1 MEDKLT
7 SSSDR
12 GLLFA
17 NVLNNILSD
26 NCNLLK
32 KLIFLLYELPQMAL
46 ARIWSIA
53 RLTTRAAPLITLSK
67 LHSI

>member
-1 MEDKLT
+1 MEVKLT
-7 SSSDR
+7 SSDI

-53 RLTTRAAPLITLSK
+53 RLSKRAAPLTTLSK
-67 LHSI
+67 LRSI